1 MAYVKQIW
9 TDRQVERP
17 LTFVITENVDG
28 TSTLIPSPGT
38 VTQDGTLITA
48 DRMNHI
54 EEGIAG
60 LDSNITALE
69 GAIETANSN
78 INTINTNISNINK
91 NLDTKKSKGDFV
103 VLTGTISMP
112 EKGDSTLTGSVE
124 VSYPSGFTK
133 DNCAVI
139 SLMGHNTTHT
149 DYWSTT
155 INSEDALSLS
165 LGNGDL
171 VATLK
176 PSSIRIMSNKP
187 SDAASRKDV
196 TFKLVLMKI
205 N

>member
-1 MAYVKQIW
+1 MAYVKQVW

-60 LDSNITALE
+60 LDSNITVLE

-78 INTINTNISNINK
+78 INTINNNINNINK

-103 VLTGTISMP
+103 VLTGTI
-112 EKGDSTLTGSVE
+112 KLTNGE
-124 VSYPSGFTK
+124 GEAQMSYPTGFNK
-133 DNCAVI
+133 DNCVVVSASVEINTGNPNTENIFTKLTASVI
-139 SLMGHNTTHT
+139 IIRSKYQDGP
-149 DYWSTT
+149 S
-155 INSEDALSLS
+155 
-165 LGNGDL
+165 
-171 VATLK
+171 AT
-176 PSSIRIMSNKP
+176 RNY
-187 SDAASRKDV
+187 
-196 TFKLVLMKI
+196 KLVLMKI